1 MKRLFFGL
9 SLVSVLGLASCIQDE
24 PLNSECDI
32 EQAIVVTD
40 DPEAWLLNA
49 SEAIKDVPSADTTI
63 VFYLREEFLDE
74 NYEGWERLKNVAINF
89 RLTPEAT
96 ITPASGSTHDFTQGG
111 VHYEITSEDG
121 VWHRSYH
128 VMFVPIQPLE
138 TDYSFENFRWE
149 QYNRYN
155 EWFEYSEQ
163 GSVIDM
169 WATGNPGFAISR
181 SSATPEEYPTI
192 PWDNESISGHS
203 VKLETRDTG
212 PFGIMMNMRI
222 AAGNLFIGT
231 FDVANALQDA
241 MAATQFGL
249 PFNPKPLRFEGYYK
263 FKPGKDFQNRAG
275 VIQEGRIDDPDLY
288 AVLYENTDE
297 NGQTFTLQGDNVL
310 THPNIVALARVT
322 DRVHDFDNWTHFDIP
337 FEYYQEIE
345 EERLKTYGYS
355 LAVVFT
361 SSIEGAS
368 FCGAV
373 GSTLL
378 VDEVK
383 VICEEDE
390 NE

>member
-40 DPEAWLLNA
+40 DPEVLFFNA
-49 SEAIKDVPSADTTI
+49 SQKVKNVSSADSVIT
-63 VFYLREEFLDE
+63 FYVRNDNFNEE
-74 NYEGWERLKNVAINF
+74 NLKNVPIQF
-89 RLTPEAT
+89 KLTPGAT
-96 ITPASGSTHDFTQGG
+96 IIPENGSIHDFSLNQSGT
-111 VHYEITSEDG
+111 HYRVTSEDG
-121 VWHRSYH
+121 KWHRDYRVRFALTPTLPTDLNFEKFRLDPTGRYH
-128 VMFVPIQPLE
+128 EWYEINSENE
-138 TDYSFENFRWE
+138 TVN
-149 QYNRYN
+149 
-155 EWFEYSEQ
+155 
-163 GSVIDM
+163 M
-169 WATGNPGFAISR
+169 WATGNPGYAISR
-181 SSATPEEYPTI
+181 SSATIEEFPTL
-192 PWDNESISGHS
+192 PWSNDAISGNS

-241 MAATQFGL
+241 MAATRFGL
-249 PFNPKPLRFEGYYK
+249 PFNKKPLYFEGYYK

-275 VIQEGRIDDPDLY
+275 VIQEGRIDEPDLY
-288 AVLYENTDE
+288 AVLYINTDE
-297 NGQTFTLQGDNVL
+297 NGQSFTLQGDNVL

-322 DRVHDFDNWTHFDIP
+322 DRVHDFDNWTHFYIP
-337 FEYYQEIE
+337 FEYRKEIDNE
-345 EERLKTYGYS
+345 LLKKQNYNLT
-355 LAVVFT
+355 VVFT

-383 VICEEDE
+383 VICEE
-390 NE
+390 

>member
-89 RLTPEAT
+89 RMTPGAT

-121 VWHRSYH
+121 MWHKSYH
-128 VMFVPIQPLE
+128 VMFAPIQTLTVE
-138 TDYSFENFRWE
+138 YNFENFRWE
-149 QYNRYN
+149 TYNRYR
-155 EWFEYSEQ
+155 EWFEYSSD
-163 GSVIDM
+163 GSTYDM
-169 WATGNPGFAISR
+169 WATGNPGFAISK

-241 MAATQFGL
+241 MAATRFGL
-249 PFNPKPLRFEGYYK
+249 PFNQKPLRFEGYYK
-263 FKPGKDFQNRAG
+263 FKSGKDFQNRAG

>member
-89 RLTPEAT
+89 RMTPGAT

-121 VWHRSYH
+121 MWHKSYH
-128 VMFVPIQPLE
+128 VMFAPIQTLTVE
-138 TDYSFENFRWE
+138 YNFENFRWE
-149 QYNRYN
+149 TYNRYR
-155 EWFEYSEQ
+155 EWFEYSSD
-163 GSVIDM
+163 GSTYDM
-169 WATGNPGFAISR
+169 WATGNPGFAISK

-241 MAATQFGL
+241 MAATRFGL
-249 PFNPKPLRFEGYYK
+249 PFNQKPLRFEGYYK
-263 FKPGKDFQNRAG
+263 FKSGKDFQNRAG

-368 FCGAV
+368 FCGAM